1 MQNKFNQPQK
11 TNIQSN
17 TNSRRPSVGNPP
29 SALRPLPVNPQPAP
43 HPSLSAPRPGRGDA
57 LRIASLGGFNDVN
70 QNMFVYEFL
79 PGGNEKNSQI
89 IILDCGVGFPESDF
103 LGVDMIIPDT
113 RYLEERRDRIIGMVL
128 THGHEDHIGALP
140 FILPRL
146 PRSLPIFAPRLA
158 AALAQSRL
166 EEYGQTPL
174 FKPVEEEKPI
184 ILGPF
189 KLHPIHV
196 THSIRDTFHFAIETP
211 LGIFYHGTDYKFDLA
226 PLNDSPPNLK
236 KIASFG
242 TLGIKCVLSDCLGAD
257 KPEYSLPERALA
269 DLIDEEIKNAKGRV
283 FVTTISS
290 NLTRWGQAI
299 DFSKKYSRK
308 IVPVGFSVD
317 RIIKLGRELGYIN
330 LNESDILPLDRA
342 KNFPDKNLTFLVAG
356 FAAQPDSALSKITMG
371 KHRIKIKE
379 GDKVIFTS
387 PDYIPGTTS
396 GIYHLIDTL
405 SQLGA
410 EVVYGGP
417 GKEAIHTGGHG
428 GQIEHAILVNLTSPE
443 YLLPIGGNYRH
454 VKQYQLMAMSLGY
467 KKEKVLIPETDQA
480 VTFWEN
486 GSVDFHTRVPYR
498 QVLVD
503 GLGIGDVGESVLR
516 DRQTLSQNGVVV
528 VTMLVASDTT
538 GLAQPPLI
546 TTRGFVFEKQSGGVI
561 QGIEKITSDTFT
573 KARSQPINL
582 DFVRQQVQAAVEV
595 YIYKETGREPMV
607 LPLITRV

>member
-1 MQNKFNQPQK
+1 MNN
-11 TNIQSN
+11 
-17 TNSRRPSVGNPP
+17 V
-29 SALRPLPVNPQPAP
+29 PLK
-43 HPSLSAPRPGRGDA
+43 
-57 LRIASLGGFNDVN
+57 IISLGGFGKVTS
-70 QNMFVYEFL
+70 NMFVYEL
-79 PGGNEKNSQI
+79 END
-89 IILDCGVGFPESDF
+89 ILLVDCGMGFPTEDM
-103 LGVDMIIPDT
+103 LGIDILIPDIS
-113 RYLEERRDRIIGMVL
+113 YLRDKMHKIRGLVI

-379 GDKVIFTS
+379 GDKVIFTRKTDKEKMIVEILGVRHYPNVAS
-387 PDYIPGTTS
+387 MFNAEGQDYCMSYDAPR
-396 GIYHLIDTL
+396 D
-405 SQLGA
+405 
-410 EVVYGGP
+410 
-417 GKEAIHTGGHG
+417 EAIASYNQLRGYTEGIKEHG
-428 GQIEHAILVNLTSPE
+428 IWAIEVKPLKVSFEVRTAADRIIFSNLPAIL
-443 YLLPIGGNYRH
+443 LL
-454 VKQYQLMAMSLGY
+454 
-467 KKEKVLIPETDQA
+467 KKP
-480 VTFWEN
+480 
-486 GSVDFHTRVPYR
+486 GSF
-498 QVLVD
+498 
-503 GLGIGDVGESVLR
+503 
-516 DRQTLSQNGVVV
+516 
-528 VTMLVASDTT
+528 
-538 GLAQPPLI
+538 
-546 TTRGFVFEKQSGGVI
+546 
-561 QGIEKITSDTFT
+561 
-573 KARSQPINL
+573 
-582 DFVRQQVQAAVEV
+582 
-595 YIYKETGREPMV
+595 
-607 LPLITRV
+607 